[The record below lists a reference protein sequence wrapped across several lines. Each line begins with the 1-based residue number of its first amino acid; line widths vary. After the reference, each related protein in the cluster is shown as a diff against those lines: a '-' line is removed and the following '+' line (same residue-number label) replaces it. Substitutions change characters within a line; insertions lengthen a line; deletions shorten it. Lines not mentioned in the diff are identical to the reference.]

1 MTKNKEKLLN
11 RKIRRYR
18 SLQFEDSCD
27 SDQSLEDISCENPAI
42 KHETGPFLT
51 DVVFESKI
59 SI

>member
-27 SDQSLEDISCENPAI
+27 SDESLEEIHCEKPAI
-42 KHETGPFLT
+42 KHGTGPLF
-51 DVVFESKI
+51 
-59 SI
+59 

>member
-27 SDQSLEDISCENPAI
+27 SDESLEEITCEKPAI
-42 KHETGPFLT
+42 KHGTGPLF
-51 DVVFESKI
+51 
-59 SI
+59 